1 MATNYFNKF
10 PRVQYDVNN
19 DGSLSVLTDITKT
32 VDITTADEDNIAYY
46 TYYEIQDGERP
57 DAISYKLY
65 GTVQYYW
72 TLFVIND
79 SLKAGL
85 NNAWPLNSY
94 AFEQMIAK
102 EYDRYSAITFD
113 LVLHNSLNE
122 NNILSPSDAVKAFSD
137 FSVVPLVPIDNLMIP
152 DDDQDEYLPYLR
164 LMPSNVGADPP
175 MAKILKYDNVT
186 SQLVIYDIKSADG
199 LTNVSRNSFIQ
210 NGNSLEFNLR
220 WVNPY
225 NATTETAKYNENEA
239 LKKRWVAAAVAFFE
253 PIDQYYYPGRSVT
266 DDGETPPSYNPGQEE
281 EYIFNKKYIKVE
293 DDVSGP
299 YSWELYRN
307 ATQQYILTTPSLD
320 NITPASTNSI
330 SIYDLLYNKNI
341 QGTVQRISFYEN
353 EEMANSDKR
362 NIKVIRPDKI
372 REFSKNYF
380 ELLNS

>member
-10 PRVQYDVNN
+10 PRVRYDVSN

-85 NNAWPLNSY
+85 NNAWPLNSH

-122 NNILSPSDAVKAFSD
+122 NNILTPFDAQQAFSD

-175 MAKILKYDNVT
+175 MAKILKYDNTT

-210 NGNSLEFNLR
+210 NGNSLEFKLR